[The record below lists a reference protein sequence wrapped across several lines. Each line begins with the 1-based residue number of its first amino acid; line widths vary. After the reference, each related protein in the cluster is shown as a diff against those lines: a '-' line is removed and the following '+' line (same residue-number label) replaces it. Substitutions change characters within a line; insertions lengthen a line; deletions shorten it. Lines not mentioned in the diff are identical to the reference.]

1 MFVAVGSGSNV
12 DDPDTHPK
20 EFHRA
25 DILEYTPEGKFVKI
39 YGAGIRN
46 PVGLAVNPQTGELWC
61 SVNERDELG
70 DNLVPDYITHVQE
83 GGFYGWPWFYMGD
96 HQDPRLEGKH
106 PELKDK
112 VIVPDV
118 LMQPHN
124 ASLGITFYE
133 GNQFPKEYQGDLFG
147 AEHGSWNRS
156 TRAGYEVVRVPLENG
171 HASGVY
177 EDFITGFVTPD
188 GNAWGRPVAIVVAK
202 DGSLYFTDDA
212 YKAIWRVSYTGK

>member
-1 MFVAVGSGSNV
+1 MFVAVGSASNV
-12 DDPDTHPK
+12 DDADTHPK

-25 DILEYTPEGKFVKI
+25 NILEYTPEGKFVKI
-39 YGAGIRN
+39 YAAGIRN

-61 SVNERDELG
+61 SVNERDALG

-96 HQDPRLEGKH
+96 HWDPRLEGKH

-188 GNAWGRPVAIVVAK
+188 GNAWGRPVAVVVSK
-202 DGSLYFTDDA
+202 DGSLYFTDDG